1 MKYKLTLQKSVFIVN
16 RTLQKSVFIVKR
28 RIFVVAVVILLLLG
42 PTVYLTL
49 IHPKS
54 TEAAPWA
61 QTAGSWTKRKNVIL
75 TNNSGQTFEAN
86 TTYAINV
93 NTQELVAAGDLNTD
107 CSDLRVYYQP
117 TDTTSTKLA
126 YYFDVAAEA
135 TNCADSTSTKVYFPL
150 QANLSNGADATEYY
164 IYYDNASAVTEAS
177 VDAFNVGSK
186 QALMV
191 CPFNGDTECI
201 NGDGAEDP
209 TTESGAIRYSGGKSA
224 LSFDGAN
231 DSVTGVDLGNIRA
244 SNYTVE
250 AWVNSPKACGVS
262 DLFYMDIVQDGN
274 AIFNIFCEYGTY
286 RIWFWDTYSP
296 TSMDF
301 RADIALTPST
311 WHHVAF
317 VYLSTTK
324 TAKIFFDGS
333 EVAYDQQV
341 AGNGTPSTTFSYILG
356 FRTNSYFH
364 GIVDEA
370 RISNIARYT
379 ANFTPQTSPFVRDE
393 HTKLLL
399 HFDENGDD
407 PRNTGKAIDDS
418 GNGNH
423 GTITGAKYVAGLV
436 GVDGPATDTGNIS
449 SSAYASHDGVFIEE
463 GTTNKITNPSFD
475 HSTYDTNWANG
486 ANDFTTFTAGLS
498 KRNSAGP
505 FASGVLVQG
514 DSWGDSSG
522 DLLTF
527 PLGSQ
532 VSGDLYSQLDR
543 RQGTI
548 AFWYTPEFNSADV
561 NAVFGLFAFN
571 TDYAGIELSYDG
583 RTGYKRFNFNA
594 GNAGNIT
601 SSQTL
606 TAGTTYLIIARWST
620 DYKIDGTNYLSLS
633 INDSHTFGTT
643 NAPAVSATTADIKIG
658 QGNSGG
664 VGAAD
669 GIIEG
674 FTIYRRPLYDGSY
687 GIDAGNG
694 DELNLIYNSGTGQD
708 PTIITGSWDVVF
720 ALPTDASTGTIT
732 SGTGNAWSHPHA
744 SNLLYTSTSNT
755 GGFMMNGTYT
765 SDGWT
770 SEGTPT
776 AVAALATAE
785 KIFGGGYK
793 TTSDAAN
800 EGIYYDKTVTGGDD
814 LVVRALAHSDGTC
827 VPRVIL
833 YDQTGSAEIGH
844 LDGATGNDRDTPA
857 VLLFSGEVP
866 SSGSRTL
873 RVKLV
878 NTASSGICY
887 WHQIEVLNNQ
897 VNHPSF
903 ETGSGD
909 PWMPTGFDVNNP
921 AAQAGEFAQE
931 TSNIHSGL
939 SSWKANGV
947 GVYGRSGI
955 YDLNTTFSTNSF
967 VSVGFASYDASNAF
981 FGFHECPDPYRNV
994 GATSGGENVWKYDF
1008 NVIKMLSPCGEGSHM
1023 NFLSSTVG
1031 VMDDYYAL
1039 QANDVSL
1046 TITPA
1051 TATNSVESNKI
1062 RVDGRDTYTHT
1073 YPGPTTSAGTYTF
1086 DYNPRHSAADVAK
1099 FGEATPLVAHFYGD
1113 ANDYIKL
1120 LWSAANTVKL
1130 EYQMNGGSVTST
1142 TWDAT
1147 SAITAG
1153 TTYRMVVTYTGSGNM
1168 ILSVDG
1174 VTKITLSSIPAA
1186 FGTAPTTAYWG
1197 SDQAGTQQGD
1207 AAFLP
1212 QFTTYSANTTAP
1224 YFKFGT
1230 KSSKIDNSTAPEAR
1244 GFLTSIN
1251 AGNTNTHT
1259 LSAYVYDGTSGNVG
1273 GTVSSSIAVLVFNGA
1288 TQTTTYTDMGG
1299 GWWRLTYS
1307 GAGIAS
1313 AQNFGVQVKSAK
1325 IVYVDGVQ
1333 LEEKAYSTTYTDGT
1347 LGTGYAWTST
1357 AHASTST
1364 RTASDVVYSE
1374 TSNISG
1380 TKGTISLWV
1389 NRDRDCGGFDAAR
1402 YCTFFNYGA
1411 LGHDAYDR
1419 LGITYDSYQF
1429 TFYKHY
1435 NGSPGSTATASVTS
1449 SFTKG
1454 AWYHLV
1460 ATWSDSEGMKLY
1472 VNNSSPGSSANTN
1485 TISTSSIYLGSGYWQ
1500 SSTYAGGKV
1509 SDTRI
1514 LNDAV
1519 SAAEVADL
1527 YYTGLGSH
1535 QVQSDYTERF
1545 SGTEGPVLNWHLDEG
1560 YGTTAHD
1567 STLKANSGTISE
1579 ATWSD
1584 DTFSSPPQGKS
1595 LQFDGS
1601 NDYAYRTYDADDE
1614 LDPSTQ
1620 PFSVSTWFKHPSSQA
1635 GTDTLIARYSSSG
1648 YKLYMNSSGYLCF
1661 GVDDDSTWGPDD
1673 SACSTISY
1681 SDSQWH
1687 LATAVRES
1695 TNIALYVDGMKV
1707 ASDDSLAITGHLS
1720 GANPT
1725 LYAGID
1731 SDGSSNPWTG
1741 FIDDVR
1747 VYSHALTTAEILA
1760 ELSARGSVKGVSTAY
1775 ATDGTNSALN
1785 QGLVGYWKMDEDSN
1799 SRYDSSGNGNTLTD
1813 YNTVSSGSGK
1823 YGNAGLFVNTN
1834 SEYLRIDDNQSLS
1847 SENSDLF
1854 VSAWIYLNSTGGRD
1868 IMAKR
1873 GPSGYEWQFGLNGD
1887 TKLSLYLSGVGTV
1900 SDNGASLTTGNW
1912 YFVTGWFNNSNKEIG
1927 IQVYGTE
1934 PTRTI
1939 GSGSIA
1945 ASSAEFQIGN
1955 ASGFYFDGLI
1965 DEVRYYKRTL
1975 SPPEVQALYTW
1986 APGPKLHYQFEE
1998 GSGSAVN
2005 DSSGNGLTG
2014 SSSGTYEYT
2023 NGKYSKGLKHAGGS
2037 YTVVTSEGATFS
2049 SNKLTVSAWVNRISD
2064 SGTDEAIVHNEDS
2077 SGDGWK
2083 MLVTSTDKVACYHNN
2098 TESLSSESLSLNTWY
2113 YVTCS
2118 WDGTTQKL
2126 YLGGVLADNDGI
2138 SGSISETIDLA
2149 IGARSY
2155 GLGSNR
2161 LYGVVD
2167 EVKIYNYARTPQQI
2181 VEDMNAGHPAPG
2193 SPVGS
2198 ALIRYQF
2205 DEGYDSTA
2213 HNSGNGGS
2221 SLNGSITSGAWSNS
2235 GKLGKALTLTASSSI
2250 TATITDPGYTNSVSI
2265 WVYPTTSAASKKIV
2279 TTAKLT
2285 TDVSSKPTYGSCT
2298 GTALSLSTWTHI
2310 VAVSNGSGSCAIY
2323 QNGELTATGS
2333 TGVTFGTSVNIGD
2346 SSYIGSVDEFKLY
2359 TSALTAEQVKVEYNQ
2374 GKSQVLGSLSTTSDG
2389 TTADNS
2395 ASRAYCPPGNVEEN
2409 CAVGQ
2414 NPAPVAEWKL
2424 DDPSINSGQEA
2435 VDTSGN
2441 GETGTLGSSGS
2452 GDSAD
2457 PSWVDGKIGKGLS
2470 FDGGDYVSR
2479 SDTILSSAF
2488 TINAWIKPSLIS
2500 GTQTIFA
2507 QGPAYTSRG
2516 RLFLDSSGYL
2526 VLNVL
2531 SANSTSTTALSPNSW
2546 YFVTGRFDGTNA
2558 YVYING
2564 NLMDGPDAD
2573 SYALGDSDR
2582 IRIGSNPD
2590 NSNFF
2595 NGLIDNVKIY
2605 NYART
2610 PAQIA
2615 WDYNQGDPVAH
2626 YKLDECTGGTIHS
2639 NNEVYNSGLNGT
2651 WSGSGGSQTS
2661 VGDCDTPSSAWYNG
2675 AAGKFNS
2682 SLNFDGTDDKV
2693 TVNSTANINLF
2704 NELSFGAWVK
2714 TSYSGSNS
2722 LTLLSKGDFEI
2733 SGTTS
2738 KYSLALSS
2746 SGYPVAY
2753 YKNLSYSLGGTTN
2766 IRDGNWHH
2774 VFSTISSQNNSWKL
2788 YVDGAMVATSG
2799 VTAAASTDTTG
2810 NLDIGALVYYGGSG
2824 SFMLG
2829 QIDDARIYNYA
2840 LSEQQVKLIYNGG
2853 QAVNLR

>member
-1 MKYKLTLQKSVFIVN
+1 MYQLFKHSHHHSPKKIWRKN
-16 RTLQKSVFIVKR
+16 KR
-28 RIFVVAVVILLLLG
+28 RVFVLAVVILLLLG

-93 NTQELVAAGDLNTD
+93 NTQELVAAGDLNAD

-126 YYFDVAAEA
+126 YYFDVSAGA
-135 TNCADSTSTKVYFPL
+135 TNCSDSSATKVYFPL

-209 TTESGAIRYSGGKSA
+209 TTESGAIRYSGGKGA
-224 LSFDGAN
+224 LSFDGVN
-231 DSVTGVDLGNIRA
+231 DGVDGNTIDSQNTA
-244 SNYTVE
+244 TIE
-250 AWVNSPKACGVS
+250 AWVKIEAYDEGLVYRTIAAAGADSFSLRIYSAYS
-262 DLFYMDIVQDGN
+262 DDDKVELITYN
-274 AIFNIFCEYGTY
+274 GTY
-286 RIWFWDTYSP
+286 ANV
-296 TSMDF
+296 TSSQGLTLNTWYHIAGV
-301 RADIALTPST
+301 ADGTQAKLYINGVESGTP
-311 WHHVAF
+311 A
-317 VYLSTTK
+317 TK
-324 TAKIFFDGS
+324 TNAVLMGS
-333 EVAYDQQV
+333 WNVGSASSRYFNGLIDEV
-341 AGNGTPSTTFSYILG
+341 
-356 FRTNSYFH
+356 
-364 GIVDEA
+364 
-370 RISNIARYT
+370 RISNNVRY
-379 ANFTPQTSPFVRDE
+379 ASNFTPQTSPFVRDE

-407 PRNTGKAIDDS
+407 PRNTGKVIDDS

-423 GTITGAKYVAGLV
+423 GTITGAKFVAGLV
-436 GVDGPATDTGNIS
+436 GVDGSATDTGNIS

-475 HSTYDTNWANG
+475 HATYDTNWANG
-486 ANDFTTFTAGLS
+486 ANDFTTFTAGLA
-498 KRNSAGP
+498 KRNSTGP

-522 DLLTF
+522 DSLTF

-532 VSGDLYSQLDR
+532 ISGDLYSQLDR

-561 NAVFGLFAFN
+561 NSVFGLFAFN
-571 TDYAGIELSYDG
+571 TDYAGIELYYDG
-583 RTGYKRFNFNA
+583 RVGYKQLKFNA
-594 GNAGNIT
+594 GNAGVIT

-606 TAGTTYLIIARWST
+606 TAGTTYLVIARWST

-643 NAPAVSATTADIKIG
+643 SAPAISSTTADIKIG

-664 VGAAD
+664 IGAAD

-674 FTIYRRPLYDGSY
+674 LTIYRRPLYDGSY

-708 PTIITGSWDVVF
+708 PTIVTGSWDVVF
-720 ALPTDASTGTIT
+720 ALPTDGSAGAIT
-732 SGTGNAWSHPHA
+732 TGTGNAWSHPHA

-800 EGIYYDKTVTGGDD
+800 EGIYYDKTVTGGND

-844 LDGATGNDRDTPA
+844 LDGATTNDRDTPA

-878 NTASSGICY
+878 NTATSGTCY
-887 WHQIEVLNNQ
+887 WHQIELLANQ
-897 VNHPSF
+897 TNGPSM
-903 ETGSGD
+903 ESGSGT
-909 PWMPTGFDVNNP
+909 PWQPTGFVISGVT
-921 AAQAGEFAQE
+921 AGEVEQE
-931 TSNIHSGL
+931 TSDVHTGTSAWQI
-939 SSWKANGV
+939 NGMAE
-947 GVYGRSGI
+947 YGRNGY
-955 YDLNTTFSTNSF
+955 YDMNTTFSVGKF
-967 VSVGFASYDASNAF
+967 IDVGFASKGAQDSF
-981 FGFHECPDPYRNV
+981 VGFHECPDPYRNV
-994 GATSGGENVWKYDF
+994 GALSPGSVNWRNNF
-1008 NVIKMLSPCGEGSHM
+1008 NVIKMLSPCGEGSM
-1023 NFLSSTVG
+1023 LIFYSWTNGFIDDAYSFQVDDITLTV
-1031 VMDDYYAL
+1031 
-1039 QANDVSL
+1039 
-1046 TITPA
+1046 TPA

-1073 YPGPTTSAGTYTF
+1073 YPGPTTTTGTYTF

-1099 FGEATPLVAHFYGD
+1099 FGEATPLIAHFYGD

-1147 SAITAG
+1147 GAITAG

-1251 AGNTNTHT
+1251 VGNTNTHT

-1313 AQNFGVQVKSAK
+1313 AQNFGVQVKSGK
-1325 IVYVDGVQ
+1325 TVYVDGVQ
-1333 LEEKAYSTTYTDGT
+1333 LEENQTLTSYADGT
-1347 LGTGYAWTST
+1347 MGTGYAWSGT
-1357 AHASTST
+1357 AHNSTST
-1364 RTASDVVYSE
+1364 RTVATATY
-1374 TSNISG
+1374 N
-1380 TKGTISLWV
+1380 
-1389 NRDRDCGGFDAAR
+1389 A
-1402 YCTFFNYGA
+1402 A
-1411 LGHDAYDR
+1411 LGSNDATGSVSIWVKPNWSGSDGPGTQYER
-1419 LGITYDSYQF
+1419 LSYLRVGDGGWGWGNGFTINSYSNGTGDTLGNFQVDHYGTGSNTPRINTTITKDQ
-1429 TFYKHY
+1429 
-1435 NGSPGSTATASVTS
+1435 
-1449 SFTKG
+1449 
-1454 AWYHLV
+1454 WYHIV
-1460 ATWSDSEGMKLY
+1460 YVWNNTTSKLY
-1472 VNNSSPGSSANTN
+1472 VNNSASSQATFNTN
-1485 TISTSSIYLGSGYWQ
+1485 TDTGDVELSPSAYANPHSTTISDSRFY
-1500 SSTYAGGKV
+1500 
-1509 SDTRI
+1509 SDP
-1514 LNDAV
+1514 LSD
-1519 SAAEVADL
+1519 AEVADL
-1527 YYTGLGSH
+1527 YYSGLGSH

-1567 STLKANSGTISE
+1567 STLKANNGTTSG

-1601 NDYAYRTYDADDE
+1601 NDYVSRTYTSDDE

-1620 PFSVSTWFKHPSSQA
+1620 PFSVSTWFKHPSTQA
-1635 GTDTLIARYSSSG
+1635 GTDTLIARYASSG
-1648 YKLYMNSSGYLCF
+1648 YKLYMNSSGYMCF
-1661 GVDDDSTWGPDD
+1661 GVDDDSTWGPND

-1681 SDSQWH
+1681 ADSQWH

-1695 TNIALYVDGMKV
+1695 TSIALYVDGIKV

-1760 ELSARGSVKGVSTAY
+1760 ELSARGSVKGTSTTFTGEGAE
-1775 ATDGTNSALN
+1775 SALV
-1785 QGLVGYWKMDEDSN
+1785 QGLVGYWKMDEDSG

-1813 YNTVSSGSGK
+1813 YNTVGSGSGK

-1900 SDNGASLTTGNW
+1900 SDNGAALTTGNW

-1934 PTRTI
+1934 PARTI

-1965 DEVRYYKRTL
+1965 DEVRYYKKNL

-2126 YLGGVLADNDGI
+2126 YLGGVLADSDGI

-2395 ASRAYCPPGNVEEN
+2395 TTRSYCPPGNTEGN

-2414 NPAPVAEWKL
+2414 NPAPVAEWNF

-2452 GDSAD
+2452 DDSTD
-2457 PSWVDGKIGKGLS
+2457 PSWVDGKNSKGLS
-2470 FDGGDYVSR
+2470 FGGDDYVSR

-2507 QGPAYTSRG
+2507 QGPAYASRG

-2526 VLNVL
+2526 VLNVF
-2531 SANSTSTTALSPNSW
+2531 SANSTSTTALNPNIW
-2546 YFVTGRFDGTNA
+2546 YFVTGIFDGTNS

-2564 NLMDGPDAD
+2564 TQMDGPDAD
-2573 SYALGDSDR
+2573 TYTLGDSDR

-2595 NGLIDNVKIY
+2595 NGLIDNFKVY

-2675 AAGKFNS
+2675 ATGKFNS

-2693 TVNSTANINLF
+2693 TVNSTANINLL
-2704 NELSFGAWVK
+2704 NELSFGAWIK

-2722 LTLLSKGDFEI
+2722 LTILSKGDFEI

-2746 SGYPVAY
+2746 SGYPTVY
-2753 YKNLSYSLGGTTN
+2753 YKNLSSSLGSTTN

-2774 VFSTISSQNNSWKL
+2774 VFSTISSQGNSWKL
-2788 YVDGAMVATSG
+2788 YVDGEMVATSG
-2799 VTAAASTDTTG
+2799 VTAAASADTTG

-2840 LSEQQVKLIYNGG
+2840 LSEQQIKLIYNGG